1 MIMYSVLILYM
12 NCIASWT
19 QNNSIQH
26 QIPTKIPLCILNT
39 YNLTTVVV
47 ENRTRM
53 EENEKLL
60 NVFKSKRKLQSVFDA
75 ETTGETIGSVY
86 NRLGDLDWSSGQF
99 EISPFSCWITY
110 SGVVSASGPEIKE
123 GRSMRR
129 GEPHK
134 GESCLNTRL
143 IKFGGR
149 DATRTPSSS
158 LRQPHS
164 TAPPPC
170 RSGLTRSLYTH
181 ITHREGT
188 VGEMSSLAMIIIH
201 IRDIQHQRRGF

>member
-75 ETTGETIGSVY
+75 VTTGEHYWECIQYIG
-86 NRLGDLDWSSGQF
+86 RLGL
-99 EISPFSCWITY
+99 
-110 SGVVSASGPEIKE
+110 VV
-123 GRSMRR
+123 
-129 GEPHK
+129 
-134 GESCLNTRL
+134 
-143 IKFGGR
+143 
-149 DATRTPSSS
+149 
-158 LRQPHS
+158 
-164 TAPPPC
+164 
-170 RSGLTRSLYTH
+170 
-181 ITHREGT
+181 GT
-188 VGEMSSLAMIIIH
+188 I
-201 IRDIQHQRRGF
+201 